1 MKSFLTALAVTT
13 TLTAPGFASAKQ
25 VVLSATMKNYG
36 GPGAYLAIYVTDANG
51 AYKGTLWVAGG
62 RSKYYG
68 HLRDW
73 ASVTRGNPG
82 NIASITGA
90 SVGAGRTLEV
100 IVNVADNL
108 IDAGYQLHVDAAAE
122 DMREGPSEVVIPFT
136 SGNAG
141 SGASGRR
148 YIGNFQYS
156 F

>member
-1 MKSFLTALAVTT
+1 MESTRLQEIPPDERPREKAERHGCETLADAE
-13 TLTAPGFASAKQ
+13 L
-25 VVLSATMKNYG
+25 
-36 GPGAYLAIYVTDANG
+36 LAIHRELVTLNDITDG
-51 AYKGTLWVAGG
+51 MIYLQ
-62 RSKYYG
+62 
-68 HLRDW
+68 
-73 ASVTRGNPG
+73 VTRGNPG

-136 SGNAG
+136 SGDAG